1 MLYMHRYSS
10 LWHFILS
17 LSSQCYLNDISS
29 RIIFHQWFNHLL
41 LFSDLAAIRRLLDS
55 ENATGTCPSCDMP
68 FDKGKKRRLIDNC
81 GHERCY
87 SCMFRNEACPLCAV
101 HCFQKGEFVED
112 YKAAFVC
119 AKLKVDISKFHLG
132 NHCETNR
139 L

>member
-68 FDKGKKRRLIDNC
+68 FDKGKRDDLSITADTKDAIPACLETRRVPYVPFIASRKVSLSKITKRLSYVRNSRLIFLN
-81 GHERCY
+81 
-87 SCMFRNEACPLCAV
+87 F
-101 HCFQKGEFVED
+101 
-112 YKAAFVC
+112 
-119 AKLKVDISKFHLG
+119 
-132 NHCETNR
+132 T
-139 L
+139 